1 VSRINLLPDH
11 FIVRQRRTRLAT
23 LVAVAAVFTVIA
35 GSAWAAIA
43 RSQLGELSTR
53 IASTQSRLAEEQQRS
68 RAIEYRASESR
79 SLHALLAHRSQLE
92 PPVATAGV
100 LTLLTHLLPD
110 SVALTRLTLDVPA
123 PDMTN
128 RSAKTA
134 GAPAP
139 PAPQPTHVVLEGL
152 ALSDVELTQ
161 VVSALAGQ
169 KAFTNVKLVRSR
181 QVPLGTA
188 TRFGFEITLD
198 VPAAAAATTTAAAG
212 KQAGGKGE
220 RGA

>member
-1 VSRINLLPDH
+1 MNRINLLPDH
-11 FIVRQRRTRLAT
+11 FIARQRRARMVVTLA
-23 LVAVAAVFTVIA
+23 VAGAFAVVAAV
-35 GSAWAAIA
+35 AWGAVV
-43 RSQLGELSTR
+43 RSQLGDLSEQL
-53 IASTQSRLAEEQQRS
+53 AQSRVKLAEEQQRS
-68 RAIEYRASESR
+68 RAIELRSAEGR
-79 SLHALLAHRSQLE
+79 SLRAMLAHRSQLE

-123 PDMTN
+123 PDLTY
-128 RSAKTA
+128 RAPRADGTA
-134 GAPAP
+134 AAVAAAPP
-139 PAPQPTHVVLEGL
+139 PAPQPTRVLLEGL

-181 QVPLGTA
+181 QVPLGSA
-188 TRFGFEITLD
+188 ARFGFEISLEIPATLT
-198 VPAAAAATTTAAAG
+198 VRAG
-212 KQAGGKGE
+212 EKGQ